1 MGLAVVKLIVIIKK
15 QVDNFIEIRDVVKQ
29 YDGHLALDHVSMDV
43 PRGCI
48 YGLLGPNGA
57 GKTSLIRIINRITHQ
72 DSGTVMLDGRAITDD
87 DVAHIGYLP
96 EERGLYKKM
105 KVGDQIVYLAR
116 LKGMDKATAMS
127 EMLQWLDRFGL
138 SEWRDK
144 KLEALSK
151 GMQQKVQFIAT
162 VIHRPQLLIFDEPF
176 SGFDPVNADQL
187 KVEILRLKQEG
198 STVLFST
205 HNMESVEAICEQ
217 ISLINHSRVVLEG
230 HVDDIRQQHKQG
242 ILAVD
247 LAKGEELQPNDALYT
262 ILPPALGS
270 RETQVRLHAGVS
282 MHDAIAWLNDHY
294 RLTGFHEILPSMHDI
309 FVNTVKAQDH
319 E

>member
-1 MGLAVVKLIVIIKK
+1 MAVVKLIVIIKK

>member
-1 MGLAVVKLIVIIKK
+1 M
-15 QVDNFIEIRDVVKQ
+15 DNFIEIRDVVKQ

>member
-1 MGLAVVKLIVIIKK
+1 M
-15 QVDNFIEIRDVVKQ
+15 DNFIEIRDVVKQ

-72 DSGTVMLDGRAITDD
+72 DSGTVMLDGRVITDD